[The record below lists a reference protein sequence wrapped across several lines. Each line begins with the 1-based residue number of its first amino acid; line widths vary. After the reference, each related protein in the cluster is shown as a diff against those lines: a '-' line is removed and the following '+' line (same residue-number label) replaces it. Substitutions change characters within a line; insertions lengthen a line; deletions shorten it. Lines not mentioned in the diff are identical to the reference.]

1 MSKRDYYEV
10 LGVQKNASDGEIKKA
25 FRNLAKD
32 NHPDKNPNDQA
43 AETRFK
49 EINEAYETLKDPQS
63 RSAYDQ
69 FGHAASEGGMG
80 GGGFGGFNT
89 NFSGSMSDIFEDLF
103 GEFTG
108 RRGSGQ
114 SQAQRQTRGSDLR
127 AEMNISLK
135 DAYFGTSRD
144 LNIDANQSCE
154 GCNGTGAS
162 KGSDRATCGNCG
174 GSGKV
179 RTQQGFFTLER
190 TCVSCSGKG
199 SIIKNPCQPCRGT
212 GRVRKK
218 RKLSVNI
225 PQGVDD
231 GTRIRLGGEGEAGEN
246 GGPAGDLYV
255 FISVEPNEFFKRKD
269 SDLLCE
275 VPIDFISASLGG
287 DIDVPSPDG
296 KKLRITVPEG
306 CQNQRQFR
314 LKGKGMPV
322 LQSKRYGD
330 LFVEIHVE
338 VPKNL
343 SKKQKTLLK
352 EFQNEAS
359 KNNSPDSES
368 YITKLKNLFGG

>member
-43 AETRFK
+43 AESRFK

-63 RSAYDQ
+63 RSTYDQ

-135 DAYFGTSRD
+135 DSYFGTSRD

-255 FISVEPNEFFKRKD
+255 FISIEPNDFFKRKD

-275 VPIDFISASLGG
+275 VPIDFISAALGG

-322 LQSKRYGD
+322 LQSKRFGD

-343 SKKQKTLLK
+343 NKKQKELLE
-352 EFQNEAS
+352 EFQNEIS

-368 YITKLKNLFGG
+368 YISKIKNLFSG

>member
-162 KGSDRATCGNCG
+162 KGSNRATCGNCG

-199 SIIKNPCQPCRGT
+199 SIIKDPCQPCRGT

-246 GGPAGDLYV
+246 GGPSGDLYV
-255 FISVEPNEFFKRKD
+255 FISIEPNEFFKRKD

-343 SKKQKTLLK
+343 NKKQKTLLK

-359 KNNSPDSES
+359 KNNNPDSES

>member
-135 DAYFGTSRD
+135 DAFFGTSRD

-199 SIIKNPCQPCRGT
+199 SVIKNPCQPCRGT

-255 FISVEPNEFFKRKD
+255 FISIEPNEFFKRKD

-343 SKKQKTLLK
+343 NKKQKALLK

-359 KNNSPDSES
+359 KMDFSLSNA
-368 YITKLKNLFGG
+368 FGILQIF

>member
-10 LGVQKNASDGEIKKA
+10 LGVQKNASDSEIKKA

-49 EINEAYETLKDPQS
+49 EINEAYETLKNPQS

-162 KGSDRATCGNCG
+162 KSSDRATCGNCG

-255 FISVEPNEFFKRKD
+255 FISIEPNDFFKRKD

-338 VPKNL
+338 IPKNL
-343 SKKQKTLLK
+343 NKKQKALLK
-352 EFQNEAS
+352 EFQNETS
-359 KNNSPDSES
+359 ENTSPASES
-368 YITKLKNLFGG
+368 YIAKLKNLFSG

>member
-255 FISVEPNEFFKRKD
+255 FISIEPNDFFKRKD

-338 VPKNL
+338 IPKNL
-343 SKKQKTLLK
+343 NKKQKALLK
-352 EFQNEAS
+352 EFQNETS
-359 KNNSPDSES
+359 ENTSPASES
-368 YITKLKNLFGG
+368 YIAKLKNLFSG

>member
-10 LGVQKNASDGEIKKA
+10 LGVQKSASDGEIKKA

-255 FISVEPNEFFKRKD
+255 FISIEPNEFFKRKD

-343 SKKQKTLLK
+343 NKKQKALLK

-359 KNNSPDSES
+359 KNNNPDSES
-368 YITKLKNLFGG
+368 YITKLKNLFSV

>member
-80 GGGFGGFNT
+80 GSGFGGFNT

-255 FISVEPNEFFKRKD
+255 FISIEPNEFFKRKD

-343 SKKQKTLLK
+343 NKKQKTLLK

-359 KNNSPDSES
+359 KNNNPDSES

>member
-10 LGVQKNASDGEIKKA
+10 LGVQKNASDSEIKKA

-32 NHPDKNPNDQA
+32 NHPDKNPNDQE
-43 AETRFK
+43 AEARFK
-49 EINEAYETLKDPQS
+49 EINEAYETLKNPQS

-255 FISVEPNEFFKRKD
+255 FISIEPNDFFKRKD

-322 LQSKRYGD
+322 LQSKRCGD

-338 VPKNL
+338 IPKNL
-343 SKKQKTLLK
+343 NKKQKALLK
-352 EFQNEAS
+352 EFQNETS
-359 KNNSPDSES
+359 ENTSPDSES
-368 YITKLKNLFGG
+368 YIAKLKNLFSG

>member
-162 KGSDRATCGNCG
+162 KSSDRATCGNCG

-255 FISVEPNEFFKRKD
+255 FISIEPNDFFKRKD

-338 VPKNL
+338 IPKNL
-343 SKKQKTLLK
+343 NKKQKALLK
-352 EFQNEAS
+352 EFQNETS
-359 KNNSPDSES
+359 ENTSPASES
-368 YITKLKNLFGG
+368 YIAKLKNLFSG

>member
-10 LGVQKNASDGEIKKA
+10 LGVQKNASDSEIKKA

-49 EINEAYETLKDPQS
+49 EINEAYETLKNPQN

-255 FISVEPNEFFKRKD
+255 FISIEPNDFFKRKD

-338 VPKNL
+338 IPKNL
-343 SKKQKTLLK
+343 NKKQKALLK
-352 EFQNEAS
+352 EFQNETS
-359 KNNSPDSES
+359 ENTSPDSES
-368 YITKLKNLFGG
+368 YIAKLKNLFSG

>member
-49 EINEAYETLKDPQS
+49 EINEAYETLKNPQS

-162 KGSDRATCGNCG
+162 KSSDRATCGNCG

-255 FISVEPNEFFKRKD
+255 FISIEPNDFFKRKD

-338 VPKNL
+338 IPKNL
-343 SKKQKTLLK
+343 NKKQKALLK
-352 EFQNEAS
+352 EFQNETS
-359 KNNSPDSES
+359 ENTSPASES
-368 YITKLKNLFGG
+368 YIAKLKNLFSG

>member
-43 AETRFK
+43 AESRFK
-49 EINEAYETLKDPQS
+49 EINEAYEILKDPQS

-144 LNIDANQSCE
+144 LNIDANHSCE

-190 TCVSCSGKG
+190 TCISCSGKG
-199 SIIKNPCQPCRGT
+199 SIIKNPCQTCRGA

-255 FISVEPNEFFKRKD
+255 FISIEPNDFFKRKD

-343 SKKQKTLLK
+343 NKKQKSLLK

-359 KNNSPDSES
+359 KNNNPDSES
-368 YITKLKNLFGG
+368 YITKLKNLFSG

>member
-10 LGVQKNASDGEIKKA
+10 LGVQKNASDSEIKKA

-49 EINEAYETLKDPQS
+49 EINEAYETLKNPQS

-255 FISVEPNEFFKRKD
+255 FISIEPNDFFKRKD

-338 VPKNL
+338 IPKNL
-343 SKKQKTLLK
+343 NKKQKALLK
-352 EFQNEAS
+352 EFQNETS
-359 KNNSPDSES
+359 ENTSPDSES
-368 YITKLKNLFGG
+368 YIAKLKNLFSG

>member
-199 SIIKNPCQPCRGT
+199 SVIKNPCQPCRGT

-255 FISVEPNEFFKRKD
+255 FISIEPNEFFKRKD

-343 SKKQKTLLK
+343 NKKQKALLK

-359 KNNSPDSES
+359 KNNNPDSES
-368 YITKLKNLFGG
+368 YITKLKNLFSV

>member
-255 FISVEPNEFFKRKD
+255 FISIEPNEFFKRKD

>member
-10 LGVQKNASDGEIKKA
+10 LGVQKNASDSEIKKA

-49 EINEAYETLKDPQS
+49 EINEAYETLKNPQS

-255 FISVEPNEFFKRKD
+255 FISIEPNDFFKRKD

-322 LQSKRYGD
+322 LQSKRCGD

-338 VPKNL
+338 IPKNL
-343 SKKQKTLLK
+343 NKKQKALLK
-352 EFQNEAS
+352 EFQNETS
-359 KNNSPDSES
+359 ENTSPDSES
-368 YITKLKNLFGG
+368 YIAKLKNLFSG

>member
-10 LGVQKNASDGEIKKA
+10 LGVQKNASDSEIKKA

-49 EINEAYETLKDPQS
+49 EINEAYETLKNPQS

-162 KGSDRATCGNCG
+162 KSSDRATCGNCG

-255 FISVEPNEFFKRKD
+255 FISIEPNDFFKRKD

-338 VPKNL
+338 IPKNL
-343 SKKQKTLLK
+343 NKKQKALLR
-352 EFQNEAS
+352 EFQNETS
-359 KNNSPDSES
+359 ENTSPDSES
-368 YITKLKNLFGG
+368 YIAKLKNLFSG

>member
-80 GGGFGGFNT
+80 GSGFGGFNT

-162 KGSDRATCGNCG
+162 KGSNRATCGNCG

-275 VPIDFISASLGG
+275 VPIDFISAALGG

-343 SKKQKTLLK
+343 NKKQRTLLK

-359 KNNSPDSES
+359 KNNNPDSES
-368 YITKLKNLFGG
+368 YITKLKNLFSV

>member
-10 LGVQKNASDGEIKKA
+10 LGVQKNASDSEIKKA

-49 EINEAYETLKDPQS
+49 EINEAYETLKNPQS

-154 GCNGTGAS
+154 GCNGSGAS
-162 KGSDRATCGNCG
+162 KSSDRATCGNCG
-174 GSGKV
+174 GSGKI

-255 FISVEPNEFFKRKD
+255 FISIEPNDFFKRKD

-338 VPKNL
+338 IPKNL
-343 SKKQKTLLK
+343 NKKQKALLK
-352 EFQNEAS
+352 EFQNETS
-359 KNNSPDSES
+359 ENTSPDSES
-368 YITKLKNLFGG
+368 YIAKLKNLFSG

>member
-10 LGVQKNASDGEIKKA
+10 LGVQKNASDSEIKKA

-32 NHPDKNPNDQA
+32 NHPDKNPNDQE
-43 AETRFK
+43 AEARFK
-49 EINEAYETLKDPQS
+49 EINEAYETLKNPQS

-255 FISVEPNEFFKRKD
+255 FISIEPNDFFKRKD

-338 VPKNL
+338 IPKNL
-343 SKKQKTLLK
+343 NKKQKALLK
-352 EFQNEAS
+352 EFQNETS
-359 KNNSPDSES
+359 ENTSPDSES
-368 YITKLKNLFGG
+368 YIAKLKNLFSG

>member
-1 MSKRDYYEV
+1 MTKRDYYDV
-10 LGVQKNASDGEIKKA
+10 LGVQKNASDADIKKA
-25 FRNLAKD
+25 FRNLAKE
-32 NHPDKNPNDQA
+32 NHPDRNPNNKE

-49 EINEAYETLKDPQS
+49 EINEAYETLKDPQT
-63 RSAYDQ
+63 RSSYDQ
-69 FGHAASEGGMG
+69 FGHAASQGGMG
-80 GGGFGGFNT
+80 SGFSGFNS
-89 NFSGSMSDIFEDLF
+89 NFSGSMSDIFEDIF

-108 RRGSGQ
+108 RRNQGT

-127 AEMNISLK
+127 AEMEIDLTE
-135 DAYFGTSRD
+135 AYFGTNRD
-144 LNIDANQSCE
+144 LNINSNIACDS
-154 GCNGTGAS
+154 CNGSGAAS
-162 KGSDRATCGNCG
+162 GSDRITCVSCG

-190 TCVSCSGKG
+190 TCSACSGKG
-199 SIIKNPCQPCRGT
+199 TMIKNPCNPCRGS
-212 GRVRKK
+212 GRVRKN

-246 GGPAGDLYV
+246 GGPPGDLYV
-255 FISVEPNEFFKRKD
+255 FISVSPNEFFKRQD
-269 SDLLCE
+269 ADLLCE
-275 VPIDFISASLGG
+275 VPLDFVMAALGG

-296 KKLRITVPEG
+296 KKLRISIPEG

-330 LFVEIHVE
+330 LYVEVNVE

-343 SKKQKTLLK
+343 NKKQINLLK
-352 EFQNEAS
+352 EFEKETS
-359 KNNSPDSES
+359 KSNSPEAND
-368 YITKLKNLFGG
+368 YISKLKKILKN

>member
-10 LGVQKNASDGEIKKA
+10 LGVQKNASDSEIKKA

-49 EINEAYETLKDPQS
+49 EINEAYETLKNPQS

-69 FGHAASEGGMG
+69 FGHASSEGGMG

-154 GCNGTGAS
+154 GCNGSGAS
-162 KGSDRATCGNCG
+162 KSSDRATCGNCG

-255 FISVEPNEFFKRKD
+255 FISIEPNDFFKRKD

-338 VPKNL
+338 IPKNL
-343 SKKQKTLLK
+343 NKKQKALLK
-352 EFQNEAS
+352 EFQNETS
-359 KNNSPDSES
+359 ENTSPDSES
-368 YITKLKNLFGG
+368 YIAKLKNLFSG

>member
-1 MSKRDYYEV
+1 MTKRDYYDV
-10 LGVQKNASDGEIKKA
+10 LGVQRNASDADIKKA
-25 FRNLAKD
+25 FRNLAKE
-32 NHPDKNPNDQA
+32 NHPDRNPNNKE

-49 EINEAYETLKDPQS
+49 EINEAYETLKDPQT
-63 RSAYDQ
+63 RSSYDQ
-69 FGHAASEGGMG
+69 FGHAASQGGMG
-80 GGGFGGFNT
+80 SGFSGFNS
-89 NFSGSMSDIFEDLF
+89 NFSGSMSDIFEDIF

-108 RRGSGQ
+108 RRNQGT

-127 AEMNISLK
+127 AEMEIDLTE
-135 DAYFGTSRD
+135 AYFGTNRD
-144 LNIDANQSCE
+144 LNINSNIACDS
-154 GCNGTGAS
+154 CNGSGAAS
-162 KGSDRATCGNCG
+162 GSDRITCVSCG

-190 TCVSCSGKG
+190 TCSACSGKG
-199 SIIKNPCQPCRGT
+199 TMIKNPCNPCRGS
-212 GRVRKK
+212 GRVRKN

-246 GGPAGDLYV
+246 GGPPGDLYV
-255 FISVEPNEFFKRKD
+255 FISVSPNEFFKRQD
-269 SDLLCE
+269 ADLLCE
-275 VPIDFISASLGG
+275 VPLDFVMAALGG

-296 KKLRITVPEG
+296 KKLRISIPEG

-330 LFVEIHVE
+330 LYVEVNVE

-343 SKKQKTLLK
+343 NKKQINLLK
-352 EFQNEAS
+352 EFEKETS
-359 KNNSPDSES
+359 KSNSPEAND
-368 YITKLKNLFGG
+368 YISKLKKILKN

>member
-246 GGPAGDLYV
+246 GGPSGDLYV
-255 FISVEPNEFFKRKD
+255 FISIEPNEFFKRKD

-275 VPIDFISASLGG
+275 VPIDFISAALGG

-343 SKKQKTLLK
+343 NKKQRTLLK

-359 KNNSPDSES
+359 KNNNPDSES
-368 YITKLKNLFGG
+368 YITKLKNLFSV

>member
-80 GGGFGGFNT
+80 GSGFGGFNT

-114 SQAQRQTRGSDLR
+114 SRAQRQTRGSDLR

-275 VPIDFISASLGG
+275 VPIDFISAALGG

-343 SKKQKTLLK
+343 NKKQRTLLK

-359 KNNSPDSES
+359 KNNNPDSES
-368 YITKLKNLFGG
+368 YITKLKNLFSV

>member
-190 TCVSCSGKG
+190 TCISCSGKG

-255 FISVEPNEFFKRKD
+255 FISIEPNEFFKRKD

-343 SKKQKTLLK
+343 NKKQKALLK

-359 KNNSPDSES
+359 KNNNPDSES
-368 YITKLKNLFGG
+368 YITKLKNLFSV

>member
-63 RSAYDQ
+63 RSTYDQ

-135 DAYFGTSRD
+135 DSYFGTSRD

-255 FISVEPNEFFKRKD
+255 FISIEPNDFFKRKD

-275 VPIDFISASLGG
+275 VPIDFISAALGG

-322 LQSKRYGD
+322 LQSKRFGD

-343 SKKQKTLLK
+343 NKKQKELLE
-352 EFQNEAS
+352 EFQNEIS

-368 YITKLKNLFGG
+368 YISKIKNLFSG